1 MPKEEIKEIRKKL
14 GWSQE
19 RLARELGLS
28 FSTVSRWERGES
40 SPSPAARRLLNQLVR
55 SALPKAAPERL
66 ALFAADQID
75 LSDIT
80 GIFSGPKDLSV
91 HHDQYMTK
99 NKAATALIEKLK
111 TVLEPRKEIA
121 AAYLYGSFAKGLAGR
136 LSDVD
141 VAVLLDESVS
151 LKDSPF
157 GYKAD
162 LLTDLMQAL
171 RTNSIDLL
179 IANNAPPF
187 LRFQIARYGRLIFS
201 RSEVLRIE
209 FQVKAIADY
218 NDIKPLLDIQNRYL
232 SQRVRSGAYGKR

>member
-1 MPKEEIKEIRKKL
+1 MFKEEIKQIRKQL

-28 FSTVSRWERGES
+28 FSTINRWERGKSKPS
-40 SPSPAARRLLNQLVR
+40 SAARRLLNQLVR
-55 SALPKAAPERL
+55 SALPKAASDRQ
-66 ALFAADQID
+66 ALFSADRID

-80 GIFSGPKDLSV
+80 GIFSGAKDLSP
-91 HHDQYMTK
+91 HHDPYMTK
-99 NKAATALIEKLK
+99 NETATALIEKLK
-111 TVLEPRKEIA
+111 PVLRPRREIA
-121 AAYLYGSFAKGLAGR
+121 AAYLYGSFAKGVAGR

-141 VAVLLDESVS
+141 VAVLLDESIT

-157 GYKAD
+157 GYKAE

-171 RTNSIDLL
+171 HTNSVDLL

-201 RSEVLRIE
+201 RTEALRIE
-209 FQVKAIADY
+209 FQVKAITKYD
-218 NDIKPLLDIQNRYL
+218 DIKRLLDIQNRYL
-232 SQRVRSGAYGKR
+232 SERLRSGTYGKR